1 MVTMRTRDP
10 IRWSLQEETLRESE
24 AGRPF
29 LEGFLFWIEAA
40 EKMMD
45 EDPHLSPYDSVQE
58 ALVVTVE
65 TFGPLRTEAM
75 ADMLM
80 IAVNFWE
87 FGVEFAEGMTRIET
101 AMVHEA
107 VFRATERLEEEA
119 ASEV

>member
-1 MVTMRTRDP
+1 MRSRDP
-10 IRWSLQEETLRESE
+10 IRWSLQEQTLRESE
-24 AGRPF
+24 GGKAF
-29 LEGFLFWIEAA
+29 LDGLLFWTDAA

-45 EDPHLSPYDSVQE
+45 EDSDLTPYDSLQE

-80 IAVNFWE
+80 IIVNFWE
-87 FGVEFAEGMTRIET
+87 FGVEFAEGMSRIET

-107 VFRATERLEEEA
+107 VFRATERLEQEA
-119 ASEV
+119 AEV